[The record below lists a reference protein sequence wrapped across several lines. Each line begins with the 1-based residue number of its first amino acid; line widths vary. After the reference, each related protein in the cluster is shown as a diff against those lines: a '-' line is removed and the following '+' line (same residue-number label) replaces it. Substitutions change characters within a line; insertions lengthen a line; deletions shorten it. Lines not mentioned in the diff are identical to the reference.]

1 MNITNYILKDIK
13 SLTPKST
20 VKNAQNLFKRYPVTH
35 FNLVEEGV
43 LLGSFSESD
52 IQTIENE
59 KAFLTDY
66 KYLLSHFY
74 ANEKATVLELLKIF
88 ADNDCTIVPV
98 LGSNKQYLGYYDL
111 CDILSIFSTS
121 PFMIEVSETLIV
133 EALESDFSMSRIS
146 QIVESNGGKLLGSFI
161 SEKKTDFVQVTLKIV
176 TEEINEIIQTFRR
189 YDYDIISSH
198 DNDVYLEDLK
208 NRSQYLHKYLN
219 M

>member
-66 KYLLSHFY
+66 KYLLSNFY

-161 SEKKTDFVQVTLKIV
+161 SEKKTDFCIFY
-176 TEEINEIIQTFRR
+176 NEIGRFLEFWCCELLLL
-189 YDYDIISSH
+189 IIIIALGISLLIGGTVS
-198 DNDVYLEDLK
+198 
-208 NRSQYLHKYLN
+208 
-219 M
+219 